1 MTIQNSIKIQG
12 SEVNFRQNNE
22 LKKLKK
28 TTQDFEQIFV
38 SMMLKEMNKNLGQTG
53 FLDKGPYEKMFKD
66 MLINERAKDLSNTSG
81 FGIADQMYDQMKKA
95 IVGVNPKPSEVNNAQ
110 SMLNK
115 MDIERIAHDYRYTK
129 GNQK

>member
-12 SEVNFRQNNE
+12 STVNSHQENE

-66 MLINERAKDLSNTSG
+66 MLINERAKDLSKTSG
-81 FGIADQMYDQMKKA
+81 FGIADQMYDQMKNTILGA
-95 IVGVNPKPSEVNNAQ
+95 DAKPTEVNNAQ

-129 GNQK
+129 RDQE

>member
-1 MTIQNSIKIQG
+1 MTIQNSIKIHGTSLSSKQD
-12 SEVNFRQNNE
+12 NE

-28 TTQDFEQIFV
+28 TTQDFEQVFV

-66 MLINERAKDLSNTSG
+66 LLTNERAKDLSNSSE
-81 FGIADQMYDQMKKA
+81 FGIADQMYDQMKHLVISA
-95 IVGVNPKPSEVNNAQ
+95 HPNPREETNIQ
-110 SMLNK
+110 SMINK

-129 GNQK
+129 GNKK